1 MPFQKGQVSNPNGR
15 PIGAKGKNAG
25 LVKAQLKELN
35 CDPIAELV
43 AIAQDVNTELIF
55 RIKIYLDLV
64 NYIHP
69 KLKTIE
75 LSGADGGPFQNK
87 YTVEIVDAPKIVQG
101 DSKEVVTQ

>member
-1 MPFQKGQVSNPNGR
+1 MPFEQGKSGNPSGR
-15 PIGAKGKNAG
+15 PLGARGKNAG

-55 RIKIYLDLV
+55 RIKIYLEMA

-69 KLKTIE
+69 KLKAIEHTGTDGSVLQHTIQLE
-75 LSGADGGPFQNK
+75 YVNAK
-87 YTVEIVDAPKIVQG
+87 HEEVD
-101 DSKEVVTQ
+101 